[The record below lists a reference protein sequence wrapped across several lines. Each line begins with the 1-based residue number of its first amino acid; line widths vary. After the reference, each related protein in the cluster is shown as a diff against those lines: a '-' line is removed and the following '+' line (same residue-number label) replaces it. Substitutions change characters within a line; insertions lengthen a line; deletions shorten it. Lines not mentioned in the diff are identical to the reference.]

1 MIFNK
6 INFAKNDGGP
16 WGRYSGG
23 GKSGDEGDDSKG
35 TDGDE
40 PKIIDIFKGYK
51 QSGKSKRSGGSGRG
65 GRGGN
70 GGLPFDFSK
79 ISPAK
84 SVFLGLMAILII
96 WMLSGFYKVKADENA
111 IVLYFGKFH
120 SISTPGLNYY
130 VPAPFGKII
139 KVSVT
144 SVNKEEFGFKQT
156 GANEYSND
164 QYNFKAEKSM
174 ITRNFNAESLMLTGD
189 ENIADIDFEV
199 QWKVGSIT
207 DYVFNVANP
216 VLTIRKAT
224 ESAMREIIAKRPID
238 DVLANKKSEVEIE
251 VKNLLQEILDSYK
264 SGVEVLIVQL
274 LRVDPPAQVISSFR
288 DVQTAKADKERA
300 INEAMIYKNGILP
313 KAKGEA
319 EQIIQEA
326 EGYKKSVIADAEGKA
341 SRFNKV
347 YNEYRKARTVT
358 RKRMYLDTMEEVLKS
373 NEKIII
379 DEKAGRGVV
388 PYLSL
393 EKVKK

>member
-16 WGRYSGG
+16 WGGYFGG
-23 GKSGDEGDDSKG
+23 GKSDDGGDENKG
-35 TDGDE
+35 TNKDE
-40 PKIIDIFKGYK
+40 LKIIDIFKGYK
-51 QSGKSKRSGGSGRG
+51 KEKSKSGRG

-70 GGLPFDFSK
+70 GGFTFDISK
-79 ISPAK
+79 MSPAR
-84 SVFLGLMAILII
+84 SVFLGLMAILVI

-111 IVLYFGKFH
+111 VVLYFGKFH

-130 VPAPFGKII
+130 IPAPFGKII

-144 SVNKEEFGFKQT
+144 NVNKEEFGF
-156 GANEYSND
+156 SMS
-164 QYNFKAEKSM
+164 KS
-174 ITRNFNAESLMLTGD
+174 ISETDRESGSSRIVRNFEAESLMLTGD

-207 DYVFNVANP
+207 DYVFNVANQS
-216 VLTIRKAT
+216 LTIRKAT

-251 VKNLLQEILDSYK
+251 VKNLLQEMLDSYK

-274 LRVDPPAQVISSFR
+274 LRVDPPSQVISSFR

-347 YNEYRKARTVT
+347 YNEYSRARTVT
-358 RKRMYLDTMEEVLKS
+358 RKRMYLDAMEEVLKN

-393 EKVKK
+393 EKVK